1 MYIHMSRYTPELYT
15 FIDSFQDWAASGDFK
30 DLGLCWHEPSPE
42 ETHLCEK
49 ILHEFL
55 KPELNM
61 LEEFINKKHT
71 DRLVRNCTYIYL
83 NCVALWFSV
92 HLSRDSLQQ
101 SLQLISHILHG
112 AAAYL
117 PMLNGTQVEGW

>member
-1 MYIHMSRYTPELYT
+1 MYICPGIQHVVIHL
-15 FIDSFQDWAASGDFK
+15 FQDWAASGNFNH
-30 DLGLCWHEPSPE
+30 LRLCWHEPSPE
-42 ETHLCEK
+42 EIHLCEK

-55 KPELNM
+55 KPELNT

-71 DRLVRNCTYIYL
+71 DRLVKHYTYTSTD
-83 NCVALWFSV
+83 CVALWFCV

-101 SLQLISHILHG
+101 SLQLILQILHG

-117 PMLNGTQVEGW
+117 PMLSGTQVEGW

>member
-1 MYIHMSRYTPELYT
+1 MYVCPGIHHVIIHL
-15 FIDSFQDWAASGDFK
+15 FQDWAASGNFNH
-30 DLGLCWHEPSPE
+30 LRLCWHEPNPE
-42 ETHLCEK
+42 EIHLCEK

-71 DRLVRNCTYIYL
+71 DRLVKHYTYTSTD
-83 NCVALWFSV
+83 CVALWFSV

-101 SLQLISHILHG
+101 SLQLILQILLG

-117 PMLNGTQVEGW
+117 PMLSGTQVEGW